1 MKTRLF
7 IILILLTFG
16 LKAQEMNEYKLIGT
30 REYTYDK
37 EGNKAGKLT
46 FDTLGNLVK
55 SVKYHYDTKG
65 NKIGTEKRLAD
76 GSLLAVYD
84 YEYDENHLKIR
95 SKKNDFVKHIRTG
108 KTYLNN
114 AIGKS
119 ERTAYYSGGELSKT
133 SHYQYNER
141 DDVKE
146 MISRNPKGEI
156 ISQYTY
162 KYSYQLN
169 SFEKETYN
177 KENRLIKLS
186 KYLLEENGN
195 KIEFKTFYYS
205 GKRKNSKRV
214 YTYDVAGRRVGA
226 KVYAVVD

>member
-1 MKTRLF
+1 MKTGLL
-7 IILILLTFG
+7 ITIILLTFG

-37 EGNKAGKLT
+37 EGNKSGKLT
-46 FDTLGNLVK
+46 FDTLGNLLK
-55 SVKYHYDTKG
+55 SVKYHYDKNG

-76 GSLLAVYD
+76 SSLLAVYE
-84 YEYDENHLKIR
+84 YEYDENKLKIR
-95 SKKNDFVKHIRTG
+95 SKKNDFVKHIQTG

-114 AIGKS
+114 AVGKS
-119 ERTAYYSGGELSKT
+119 ERTAYYSKGELLKT
-133 SHYQYNER
+133 SHYQYNKR
-141 DDVKE
+141 GDVKE
-146 MISRNPKGEI
+146 MISYNADGQI

-162 KYSYQLN
+162 KYHYLSN

-177 KENRLIKLS
+177 RENRLIKLS
-186 KYLLEENGN
+186 KYVLDEKGN
-195 KIEFKTFYYS
+195 KVEFYSFYYS

-214 YTYDVAGRRVGA
+214 YTYDVQGRRIGA